1 MLKPWCLFE
10 YLKAIQMWSSWAVL
24 VWDVLFKH
32 FCLRHIPF
40 FPGCVVTLYSHLM
53 LTGLEEST
61 DMINSIYHTV
71 AVDSLTHHLSLLHEH
86 HAAKSLVQKK
96 KMLQKVFS

>member
-1 MLKPWCLFE
+1 
-10 YLKAIQMWSSWAVL
+10 MWSSWAVL

-96 KMLQKVFS
+96 KKKKKILQKLFS

>member
-1 MLKPWCLFE
+1 
-10 YLKAIQMWSSWAVL
+10 
-24 VWDVLFKH
+24 
-32 FCLRHIPF
+32 
-40 FPGCVVTLYSHLM
+40 M

-96 KMLQKVFS
+96 KKKKRSCKNFSLEAFEVHIARSFCSCFLV